1 MEDFEQNNFE
11 NENSEL
17 RNSPEIPKAEYAT
30 EEEIA
35 AYYSRRK
42 FNRQP
47 LIIALVGMILNVFY
61 GLGLVF
67 GIVAFF
73 KAIKRY
79 NFSRSEPLKWAIILS
94 LVCVITSVIFIVAL
108 SFGFIVGNIRA
119 YIPR

>member
-11 NENSEL
+11 YENSEL

-79 NFSRSEPLKWAIILS
+79 SFRRSEPLKWAIILS
-94 LVCVITSVIFIVAL
+94 LVCVITAVIFIAAV
-108 SFGFIVGNIRA
+108 SFGVIVGAIRA
-119 YIPR
+119 TYAV

>member
-11 NENSEL
+11 NENFKPQ
-17 RNSPEIPKAEYAT
+17 NSPVIPEAECAT

-73 KAIKRY
+73 KSIKRY
-79 NFSRSEPLKWAIILS
+79 SFRRSEPLKWAIIIS
-94 LVCVITSVIFIVAL
+94 LVCVITAVIFISAVSL
-108 SFGFIVGNIRA
+108 GVIVGAIRA
-119 YIPR
+119 TYAV

>member
-11 NENSEL
+11 YENSE
-17 RNSPEIPKAEYAT
+17 RQNSPEIPNAERVT

-61 GLGLVF
+61 GFGLVF

-79 NFSRSEPLKWAIILS
+79 CLRRSEPLKWAIILS
-94 LVCVITSVIFIVAL
+94 LVCVITAVIFIVSV
-108 SFGFIVGNIRA
+108 SFGVIIGAIRSA
-119 YIPR
+119 QP

>member
-11 NENSEL
+11 NENFKPQ
-17 RNSPEIPKAEYAT
+17 NSPVISEAEYAT

-73 KAIKRY
+73 KSIKRY
-79 NFSRSEPLKWAIILS
+79 SFRRSEPLKWAIIIS
-94 LVCVITSVIFIVAL
+94 LVCVITAVIFISAVSL
-108 SFGFIVGNIRA
+108 GVIVGAIRA
-119 YIPR
+119 TYAV

>member
-11 NENSEL
+11 NENFKPQ
-17 RNSPEIPKAEYAT
+17 NSPVISEAEYAT

-73 KAIKRY
+73 KSIKRY
-79 NFSRSEPLKWAIILS
+79 SFRRSEPLKWAIIIS
-94 LVCVITSVIFIVAL
+94 LVCVITAVIFISAVSL
-108 SFGFIVGNIRA
+108 GVVGAIRA
-119 YIPR
+119 TYAV